1 MSEVGVAYVTLAV
14 SSSGIGQQIASE
26 FNSVPGT
33 AGNAG
38 AEAGKSFSGKAMG
51 FIKDMAGPMIA
62 AFGAVKVAQFFGDAI
77 QGASNFAEQGA
88 AVNQIFGKDG
98 AAALQ
103 KLANVSAQTFGMS
116 KDQLLEAAKTF
127 GVYGQAAGLAGKD
140 NADFSTQMV
149 GLATDLASFNNTSV
163 DDAILALGAGLRG
176 ESEPLK
182 RYGVLMDENTLKAQA
197 LKMGIVELNVDQAKL
212 TKAQADATKAQTAY
226 NDAVAKY
233 GPNSDQAKQA
243 LLLLG
248 DAEEKVGAAKKGKI
262 DQLTQEQKVLA
273 AQGLIL
279 EQTATQQGDFAR
291 TSEGF
296 ANQQRIMEANTK
308 NLGIALGTMLL
319 PALTGLTTIGNGVV
333 VVLTAMATWISD
345 NLPVFLTFVGI
356 IAAWVL
362 YYYSII
368 IATQLWAAAQAIF
381 NAVMALNPI
390 MLIVIAIA
398 LLVAAI
404 VWVATKTTFFQ
415 DVWTAMVKWI
425 SEAWDNVVKFFSD
438 TFKNIGKWFADI
450 WKGAVN
456 AWNTFIG
463 WIGNAVKVI
472 GDIFGGI
479 FDFISGIFKGFVN
492 GLLWGIESWINFLL
506 GGVNLIIKG
515 LNLVLD
521 GIRFATAGVIDLH
534 VNEVGPVKLPRLAK
548 GGVVYPK
555 SGGVQAVLAEAGQ
568 PEVVTPLS
576 EFQAM
581 MEQGNGKTL
590 IYNAAPN
597 ASLNGEAELLQ
608 AMRRAEV
615 IAGW

>member
-14 SSSGIGQQIASE
+14 SSSGIGQQIAGE
-26 FNSVPGT
+26 FSSVPG
-33 AGNAG
+33 AAANAG
-38 AEAGKSFSGKAMG
+38 EAAGKNFSGKAMG

-77 QGASNFAEQGA
+77 EGASNFAEQGA
-88 AVNQIFGKDG
+88 AVAQVFGKDG

-103 KLANVSAQTFGMS
+103 DLAKVSATTFGMS
-116 KDQLLEAAKTF
+116 SDQLLEAAKTF
-127 GVYGQAAGLAGKD
+127 GVYGKAAGLAGKD
-140 NADFSTQMV
+140 NAKFSSDLV

-163 DDAILALGAGLRG
+163 DDAIMALGAGLRG
-176 ESEPLK
+176 EAEPLK
-182 RYGVLMDENTLKAQA
+182 RFGVLMSQDALEAQA
-197 LKMGIVELNVDQAKL
+197 LKMGISHLNVDVVKL
-212 TKAQADATKAQTAY
+212 EAAQIKAEKAQTAY
-226 NDAVAKY
+226 NEALKKH
-233 GPNSDQAKQA
+233 GPNSEQAREAANKLEA
-243 LLLLG
+243 
-248 DAEEKVGAAKKGKI
+248 ANIAVGIASKGKTE
-262 DQLTQEQKVLA
+262 QLTQEQKVLA
-273 AQGLIL
+273 AQGLIM

-296 ANQQRIMEANTK
+296 ANQSRIMEANTK

-319 PALTGLTTIGNGVV
+319 PALTGLTTAGNFVITM
-333 VVLTAMATWISD
+333 LTGIATWISD
-345 NLPVFLTFVGI
+345 NMPVFLTFVGI

-368 IATQLWAAAQAIF
+368 IATQLWAAAQAVF

-425 SEAWDNVVKFFSD
+425 GEAWDNVVKFFSD
-438 TFKNIGKWFADI
+438 TFTSIGKWFGDI
-450 WKGAVN
+450 WKGAMK
-456 AWNTFIG
+456 AWNTFVG
-463 WIGNAVKVI
+463 WITAAVKVI
-472 GDIFGGI
+472 GDIFSGV
-479 FDFISGIFKGFVN
+479 FNFVAGIFKGFVN
-492 GLLWGIESWINFLL
+492 GLLSGIESWINFLL
-506 GGVNLIIKG
+506 IGVNLIIKG
-515 LNLVLD
+515 LNTVLD
-521 GIRFATAGVIDLH
+521 GIKFATAGVINLH

-555 SGGVQAVLAEAGQ
+555 SGGVPAVLAEAGQ

-581 MEQGNGKTL
+581 MNQGSGKTL
-590 IYNAAPN
+590 IYQAAPN
-597 ASLNGEAELLQ
+597 ASFNAEAELLQ